1 MKKAIS
7 ITFILV
13 ALVTLTKNVF
23 AQEVMIAT
31 NISYADYAIASVAAA
46 KIGAPIFFVSENK
59 IPNETIEAI
68 TSINPEKIYIIGGP
82 AVISQELEMGEI
94 AEIGS
99 KLNKS
104 YEVIRIWGMT
114 RYGTSCEVAKYFWPE
129 GSEKAILVWDLPDSR
144 VIELNVSFMIIKAA
158 EVASSEGIPLIL
170 IPRNYLSM
178 EIEETLKILNVSKVT
193 VYGNVGNKI
202 FEELN
207 TLGISYESVP
217 GEPYQIK
224 ERLEERIRERLR
236 EKIPLIIAA
245 VANWQEG
252 LAVRASPN
260 GVSILVFSEAE
271 INKTVEKV
279 KELIQ
284 TRNITKILVV
294 GKPELA
300 QKIYNVLIDAG
311 INESVPVFWVT
322 GKHYEIAKKVYE
334 RIREE
339 LERIRERYRNR
350 LEQIKE
356 KLNKLKENLKERC
369 EYWYL
374 KANES
379 SESLNTSL
387 AIVRLRLIEELYK
400 SCLEAVEKNQTLLA
414 LKYLNEIKHETR
426 QLIWEY
432 RNVHRVMIQ
441 NEIEGEEEDVALVRE
456 RVRARW
462 QEFLSNFSS
471 QIPGRIAVCRD
482 LIEDLKDM
490 INERDFEKARRLK
503 IEISEKCALVTISI
517 EGKMLPLRR

>member
-7 ITFILV
+7 MLFLLV
-13 ALVTLTKNVF
+13 ALVALTKNVF

-31 NISYADYAIASVAAA
+31 NISYSDYTVASVAAA
-46 KIGAPIFFVSENK
+46 KIGAALFFVSENE
-59 IPNETIEAI
+59 ILTETLEAI
-68 TSINPEKIYIIGGP
+68 NSINPEKIYIIGGP
-82 AVISQELEMGEI
+82 AVVSPEI
-94 AEIGS
+94 ES
-99 KLNKS
+99 ELNKS
-104 YEVIRIWGMT
+104 YEIVRIWGMT

-144 VIELNVSFMIIKAA
+144 IIDLNISSMILKAA
-158 EVASSEGIPLIL
+158 EVASSEQIPLIL

-193 VYGNVGNKI
+193 VYGNVGSKV
-202 FEELN
+202 FEEL
-207 TLGISYESVP
+207 TALDISYESVS
-217 GEPYQIK
+217 GEPYQIR
-224 ERLEERIRERLR
+224 ERIEERIRERLR
-236 EKIPLIIAA
+236 EKRPLIIAA

-252 LAVRASPN
+252 LVARASPH
-260 GVSILVFSEAE
+260 GASILVFSEIE
-271 INKTVEKV
+271 INRTIEKV

-284 TRNITKILVV
+284 TKNISKILVV

-300 QKIYNVLIDAG
+300 QKIYNTLIEAG

-322 GKHYEIAKKVYE
+322 GKNEEVCNKIRE
-334 RIREE
+334 RVKEE
-339 LERIRERYRNR
+339 LEKIREKYRNR
-350 LEQIKE
+350 LEQTKE

-400 SCLEAVEKNQTLLA
+400 NCLEAVERNQTLLA

-432 RNVHRVMIQ
+432 RNTHRVMIQ
-441 NEIEGEEEDVALVRE
+441 NEIEGEEEDVALVR
-456 RVRARW
+456 
-462 QEFLSNFSS
+462 
-471 QIPGRIAVCRD
+471 
-482 LIEDLKDM
+482 
-490 INERDFEKARRLK
+490 
-503 IEISEKCALVTISI
+503 
-517 EGKMLPLRR
+517 